1 MMNMKTPSRCAL
13 IIRIA
18 ILCALVSAPW
28 CLAQEKAAKTPANF
42 ATGVELEGKQYSL
55 EDLVAIA
62 RKSLKA
68 EGVVLEEGKS
78 LVILRIFPDD
88 KKKFCSVEFLHG
100 PGKPG
105 YSVAIDKKLV
115 PQKSTRV
122 DVIM

>member
-1 MMNMKTPSRCAL
+1 MMNMKTPSRCASL
-13 IIRIA
+13 IRIA
-18 ILCALVSAPW
+18 ILCALASTSW
-28 CLAQEKAAKTPANF
+28 CFAQEKAAKTPSNIV
-42 ATGVELEGKQYSL
+42 TGVVLGGKQYSL

-68 EGVVLEEGKS
+68 EGIVIEEGKL

-88 KKKFCSVEFLHG
+88 KKHFCSVEFLHG

-105 YSVAIDKKLV
+105 YSVAIDKKLI
-115 PQKSTRV
+115 PQKSARV